1 MKAKITAKSEL
12 RLSDLTREYQ
22 FDILT
27 DEGETVLASQ
37 ITREQPSQAKAR
49 IEQIVANTKPFLK
62 TQMT

>member
-37 ITREQPSQAKAR
+37 ITTRATITSESTHR
-49 IEQIVANTKPFLK
+49 ANRC
-62 TQMT
+62 